1 MGTINFTKRLT
12 IPVSTNAYQSLWE
25 LIGSPA
31 LYSTETTFSVNSIA
45 DIRFV
50 GPVASAADAAT
61 AQSNDKGGFIFA
73 GKIPLKLGE
82 IDPKMYWVRSN
93 DATVRQ
99 LNVWVQP

>member
-1 MGTINFTKRLT
+1 MGTINYTKRLT
-12 IPVSTNAYQSLWE
+12 IPVSTGSYQSLWE
-25 LIGSPA
+25 LLGSPA
-31 LYSTETTFSVNSIA
+31 LYSTETTYSVKSTA
-45 DIRFV
+45 DIRFT

-73 GKIPLKLGE
+73 GKVPLKLGE
-82 IDPKMYWVRSN
+82 IDAKMYWLRSN